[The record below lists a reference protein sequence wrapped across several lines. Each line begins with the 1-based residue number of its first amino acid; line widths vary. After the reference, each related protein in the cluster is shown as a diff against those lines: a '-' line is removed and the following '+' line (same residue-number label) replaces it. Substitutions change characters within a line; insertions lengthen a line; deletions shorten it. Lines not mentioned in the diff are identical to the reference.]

1 MAETGEPEYTVLS
14 NCTLLML
21 NRWVSCQ
28 TGTWYYPEDVFSKS
42 VDIWNGT
49 PIVFGQVH
57 PDPKLFKA
65 DPEAALKEVGGEI
78 IGYISDSRVVVEGH
92 PRHVAAMNIDPVKG
106 KAAIDLYY
114 AGRFGISGSEFF
126 NQSEG
131 IVTKITEASH
141 VLVFEEDGW
150 TMPADS
156 GAVAAK
162 TSVQYG
168 FSNSPAAKQAAV
180 RNTKTDDLEPLFNRF
195 FDRVKG
201 LFSGSSE
208 VQAAMKEH
216 KQETSEMSETSQ
228 PDSQVAVLN
237 QQIGVLNE
245 DKAKLQTQYEQLN
258 AEYTALKEQ
267 AEKTTAKLEE
277 LTAKFVEQETAQK
290 EAAFTAFLDKHV
302 PIGEKTSEE
311 QIAGL
316 KTAFMEKDPALFDK
330 VAEWKENS
338 LKAST
343 KTGTKFATKTGDEKP
358 VRRYSDLF
366 HKGA

>member
-1 MAETGEPEYTVLS
+1 MAETGEPEYEVLS

-21 NRWVSCQ
+21 NRWVGCQ

-78 IGYISDSRVVVEGH
+78 IGYISDSRVVIEGH

-106 KAAIDLYY
+106 KAAIDLYH
-114 AGRFGISGSEFF
+114 AGRFGISGAEFF
-126 NQSEG
+126 SQSEG
-131 IVTKITEASH
+131 VITEITEASH

-150 TMPADS
+150 TMPADL

-162 TSVQYG
+162 TSNQFG
-168 FSNSPAAKQAAV
+168 FSNTPAVKTAAKTA
-180 RNTKTDDLEPLFNRF
+180 DDLEPLFNRF

-201 LFSGSSE
+201 LFSGSGE

-216 KQETSEMSETSQ
+216 KQETSEMSETNISNSQ
-228 PDSQVAVLN
+228 DAALN
-237 QQIGVLNE
+237 QQIGVLE
-245 DKAKLQTQYEQLN
+245 KDKTEIQTQKEQLT

-277 LTAKFVEQETAQK
+277 LSAKFVEQETAQK
-290 EAAFTAFLDKHV
+290 EAAFTAFLEKHV

-330 VAEWKENS
+330 VAEWKENA

-343 KTGTKFATKTGDEKP
+343 KTGIKFATKTGDEKP

>member
-1 MAETGEPEYTVLS
+1 MAETGEPEYEVLS

-28 TGTWYYPEDVFSKS
+28 TGTWYYPADVFSKS

-78 IGYISDSRVVVEGH
+78 IGYISDSRVVIEGH
-92 PRHVAAMNIDPVKG
+92 PRHVATMNIDRVKG
-106 KAAIDLYY
+106 KKALDLYH
-114 AGRFGISGSEFF
+114 AGRFGISGAEFF
-126 NQSEG
+126 SQSEG
-131 IVTKITEASH
+131 VITEITEASH

-150 TMPADS
+150 TMPADL

-162 TSVQYG
+162 TSNQFG
-168 FSNSPAAKQAAV
+168 FSNTPAVKTAV
-180 RNTKTDDLEPLFNRF
+180 KTADDLEPLFNRF

-216 KQETSEMSETSQ
+216 KQETSKMSETSQ

-245 DKAKLQTQYEQLN
+245 EKAKLQTQYEQLN

-277 LTAKFVEQETAQK
+277 LSAKLAEQETAQK
-290 EAAFTAFLDKHV
+290 EAAFAAFLEKHV

-316 KTAFMEKDPALFDK
+316 KTAFFERDPALFDK

-338 LKAST
+338 MKASA
-343 KTGTKFATKTGDEKP
+343 KTGVKYAVKTGEERP
-358 VRRYSDLF
+358 VRRYGDLF
-366 HKGA
+366 HRGG

>member
-78 IGYISDSRVVVEGH
+78 IGYISDSRVVIEGH

-106 KAAIDLYY
+106 KAAIDLYH
-114 AGRFGISGSEFF
+114 AGRFGISGAEFF
-126 NQSEG
+126 SQSEG
-131 IVTKITEASH
+131 VITEITEASH

-150 TMPADS
+150 TMPADL

-162 TSVQYG
+162 TSNQFG
-168 FSNSPAAKQAAV
+168 FSNTPAVKTAAKTA
-180 RNTKTDDLEPLFNRF
+180 DDLEPLFNRF

-290 EAAFTAFLDKHV
+290 EAAFTAFLEKHV

>member
-1 MAETGEPEYTVLS
+1 MAETGEPEYEVLS

-21 NRWVSCQ
+21 NRWVGCQ

-78 IGYISDSRVVVEGH
+78 IGYISDSRVVIEGH

-106 KAAIDLYY
+106 KAAIDLYH
-114 AGRFGISGSEFF
+114 AGRFGISGAEFF
-126 NQSEG
+126 SQSEG
-131 IVTKITEASH
+131 VITEITEASH

-150 TMPADS
+150 TMPADL

-201 LFSGSSE
+201 LFSGSGE
-208 VQAAMKEH
+208 VQAAMKEQ
-216 KQETSEMSETSQ
+216 KQETVEMSETSET
-228 PDSQVAVLN
+228 QVAALN
-237 QQIGVLNE
+237 QQIATLENE
-245 DKAKLQTQYEQLN
+245 RATIQSQYDQLN

-267 AEKTTAKLEE
+267 AERTTAKLEE

-290 EAAFTAFLDKHV
+290 DAAFTAFLDKHV
-302 PIGEKTSEE
+302 PIGEKSSEE

-330 VAEWKENS
+330 VAEWKENA

-343 KTGTKFATKTGDEKP
+343 KTGIKFATKTGDEKP

>member
-1 MAETGEPEYTVLS
+1 MAETGEPEYEVLS

-21 NRWVSCQ
+21 NRWVGCQ

-78 IGYISDSRVVVEGH
+78 IGYISDSRVVIEGH

-106 KAAIDLYY
+106 KKALDLYH
-114 AGRFGISGSEFF
+114 AGRFGISGAEFF
-126 NQSEG
+126 SQSEG
-131 IVTKITEASH
+131 VITEITEASH

-150 TMPADS
+150 TMPADL

-162 TSVQYG
+162 TSNQFG
-168 FSNSPAAKQAAV
+168 FSNSPAVKTA
-180 RNTKTDDLEPLFNRF
+180 TKTADDLEPLFNRF

-201 LFSGSSE
+201 LFSGSGE
-208 VQAAMKEH
+208 VQAAKTEQ
-216 KQETSEMSETSQ
+216 KQDTTEMTESTSS
-228 PDSQVAVLN
+228 DSQVAALN
-237 QQIGVLNE
+237 QQIGVLENE
-245 DKAKLQTQYEQLN
+245 N
-258 AEYTALKEQ
+258 AALKTSIETKDAEFAAYKEQ
-267 AEKTTAKLEE
+267 ADATAARLAELE
-277 LTAKFVEQETAQK
+277 TKFAEQETAQK
-290 EAAFTAFLDKHV
+290 EAAFTAFLEKHV

-316 KTAFMEKDPALFDK
+316 KTAFLEKDPALFDK

-338 LKAST
+338 LKASA
-343 KTGTKFATKTGDEKP
+343 KTGVKYAAKTGEERP
-358 VRRYSDLF
+358 VRRYADLF
-366 HKGA
+366 HKGV

>member
-1 MAETGEPEYTVLS
+1 
-14 NCTLLML
+14 
-21 NRWVSCQ
+21 
-28 TGTWYYPEDVFSKS
+28 
-42 VDIWNGT
+42 
-49 PIVFGQVH
+49 
-57 PDPKLFKA
+57 
-65 DPEAALKEVGGEI
+65 
-78 IGYISDSRVVVEGH
+78 
-92 PRHVAAMNIDPVKG
+92 
-106 KAAIDLYY
+106 
-114 AGRFGISGSEFF
+114 
-126 NQSEG
+126 
-131 IVTKITEASH
+131 
-141 VLVFEEDGW
+141 
-150 TMPADS
+150 
-156 GAVAAK
+156 
-162 TSVQYG
+162 
-168 FSNSPAAKQAAV
+168 
-180 RNTKTDDLEPLFNRF
+180 
-195 FDRVKG
+195 
-201 LFSGSSE
+201 
-208 VQAAMKEH
+208 
-216 KQETSEMSETSQ
+216 MSETSQ

-245 DKAKLQTQYEQLN
+245 DKAKLQTQYDQLN

-290 EAAFTAFLDKHV
+290 EAAFTAFLEKHV

-316 KTAFMEKDPALFDK
+316 KTAFMEKDPVLFDK

>member
-1 MAETGEPEYTVLS
+1 MAETGEPEYEVLS

-21 NRWVSCQ
+21 NRWVGCQ
-28 TGTWYYPEDVFSKS
+28 TGTWYYPADVFSKS

-78 IGYISDSRVVVEGH
+78 IGYISDSRVVIEGH

-106 KAAIDLYY
+106 KAAIDLYH
-114 AGRFGISGSEFF
+114 AGRFGISGAEFF
-126 NQSEG
+126 SQSEG
-131 IVTKITEASH
+131 VITEITEASH

-150 TMPADS
+150 TMPADL

-162 TSVQYG
+162 TSNQFG
-168 FSNSPAAKQAAV
+168 FSNTPAVKTAAKTA
-180 RNTKTDDLEPLFNRF
+180 DDLEPLFNRF

-201 LFSGSSE
+201 LFSGSGE
-208 VQAAMKEH
+208 VQAAKTEQ
-216 KQETSEMSETSQ
+216 KQETSEMTESNSS
-228 PDSQVAVLN
+228 DSQVAALN
-237 QQIGVLNE
+237 QQIGVLE
-245 DKAKLQTQYEQLN
+245 KDKSEIQTQYEQLN

-316 KTAFMEKDPALFDK
+316 KTAFMERDPALFDR

-343 KTGTKFATKTGDEKP
+343 KTGVKYAAKTGEERP
-358 VRRYSDLF
+358 ARRYGDLF